1 MLKQQLTSEVAG
13 IILNHLREKKGR
25 LTEVSDLCNINR
37 KELNRKGLAK
47 MKMHR
52 LFRLLYAMELV
63 LPYNEY
69 KEMWTKILDKIRE
82 FSGNYDY
89 TLLDE

>member
-1 MLKQQLTSEVAG
+1 MLKEELTSAVAG
-13 IILNHLREKKGR
+13 IILHHLRDVKGR
-25 LTEVSDLCNINR
+25 LTEVSDLCHINR

-52 LFRLLYAMELV
+52 LLRLMYAMELV
-63 LPYNEY
+63 MPYQQY
-69 KEMWTKILDKIRE
+69 DTMWKDILDEIRK
-82 FSGNYDY
+82 FSEDYDY

>member
-1 MLKQQLTSEVAG
+1 MLKNQMTSVVSG
-13 IILNHLREKKGR
+13 IILHHLRDTKGR

-37 KELNRKGLAK
+37 RELNRKGLAK

-52 LFRLLYAMELV
+52 LLRLMYAMELV
-63 LPYNEY
+63 MPYHEY
-69 KEMWTKILDKIRE
+69 DVMCKGILAKIRE
-82 FSGNYDY
+82 FSDDYDY